1 VEVKGSVAVV
11 SGGASGLGE
20 ACCRLWVEAGGSV
33 SILDLQEDRGQ
44 ALTSELGQAAFF
56 CNTNVS
62 DAASVQAAVDTTVAT
77 FGAIHVAINCAGV
90 PSASKVLSDKGPIRM
105 EGFNKVVQV
114 NLMGTMHVI
123 RSAVEQMA
131 HNTPNE
137 DGERGVI
144 INTSSGAAFEGQTG
158 QAAYSASKAAVVG
171 MTLQLARELSDNG
184 IRVMTIAPGLF
195 ETPMVAGF
203 PEKVT
208 QALIKTMVFPRRMAR
223 PSEFAMLARH
233 IVENPMLNGRTI
245 RLDGATTMA
254 AR

>member
-1 VEVKGSVAVV
+1 MEVKGSVAVV

-20 ACCRLWVEAGGSV
+20 ACSRLWVKSGGKV

-44 ALTSELGQAAFF
+44 MLASELGKSAVF
-56 CNTNVS
+56 CETDVT
-62 DAASVQAAVDTTVAT
+62 DPASVQAAVDKTVED
-77 FGAIHVAINCAGV
+77 FGAVHVAINCAGV
-90 PSASKVLSDKGPIRM
+90 PSASKVLTDKGPISM

-123 RSAVEQMA
+123 RSAVEKMA
-131 HNTPNE
+131 KNAPNK

-144 INTSSGAAFEGQTG
+144 INTSSGAAFEGQVG

-171 MTLQLARELSDNG
+171 MTLQLARELSEHG
-184 IRVMTIAPGLF
+184 IRAMTIAPGLF
-195 ETPMVAGF
+195 ETPMMAGL
-203 PEKVT
+203 PDKVMEG
-208 QALIKTMVFPRRMAR
+208 LIKKLVFPKRPAR
-223 PSEFAMLARH
+223 PIEFAMLARH

-245 RLDGATTMA
+245 RLDGAITMT